1 MRKGEIDIITL
12 GCSKNLVDAERLMR
26 QLELAGYRCVHDS
39 SMPKGE
45 IAIINTCGFIGD
57 AKEESIEMILQ
68 FAERKN
74 KGKLR
79 KLYVM
84 GCLSQRY
91 REELPT
97 EIPEVDKWFGK
108 FDYMG
113 IVDECT
119 NERLKE
125 LPTDYSLEFKGKDYE
140 RTLTTPKHYAYL
152 KIAEGCNRY
161 CSYCAIPLIT
171 GRFTS
176 RKMENILDEVRWLVN
191 EGVKEFNVIAQ
202 DLSSYGLDLYGEHRL
217 AQLIDEMAQIEGV
230 EWIRLHYAYPTDFP
244 YDILPVMAKH
254 SNVCKYM
261 DIALQHCSSNVLEKM
276 RRHIT
281 CEEQNA
287 LIERIRKEV
296 PGICI
301 RTTLLVGHPGETQED
316 FDELCEW
323 VKKMRRH
330 ITCEEQNALI
340 ERIRKEVPG
349 ICIRTTLLVGHP
361 GETQEDFDELCEW
374 VKKMRFD
381 RMGAFA
387 YSEEEGTFAARHYTD
402 DIPQTE
408 KERRVDILMTLQQ
421 SISSEILSQMVGTKQ
436 RIVID
441 REEEEYYI
449 GRTQYDSP
457 EVDCEVLIEKSK
469 MENRTSGTN
478 ELKIGEFYTVNII
491 KSEDFD
497 LYAKL

>member
-39 SMPKGE
+39 ADPKGE

-57 AKEESIEMILQ
+57 AKEESIDIILQ
-68 FAERKN
+68 FAERKT
-74 KGKLR
+74 KDKLR

-91 REELPT
+91 REELPA

-113 IVDECT
+113 IVEECT
-119 NERLKE
+119 SVQFRERPE
-125 LPTDYSLEFKGKDYE
+125 GYSLEFKGEEFE

-171 GRFTS
+171 GKFTS
-176 RKMENILDEVRWLVN
+176 RTMEDILDEVRWLVG

-217 AQLIDEMAQIEGV
+217 AQLVDEMAQIAGV
-230 EWIRLHYAYPTDFP
+230 EWIRLHYTYPTDFP
-244 YDILPVMAKH
+244 YDLLSVMAKH
-254 SNVCKYM
+254 KNVCKYM
-261 DIALQHCSSNVLEKM
+261 DIALQHCSDNMLKKM
-276 RRHIT
+276 HRHIT
-281 CEEQNA
+281 RAEQDA
-287 LIERIRKEV
+287 VIARIRKEV

-301 RTTLLVGHPGETQED
+301 RTTLLVGHPGETEED
-316 FDELCEW
+316 FNELCEW
-323 VKKMRRH
+323 VKTMKF
-330 ITCEEQNALI
+330 E
-340 ERIRKEVPG
+340 
-349 ICIRTTLLVGHP
+349 
-361 GETQEDFDELCEW
+361 
-374 VKKMRFD
+374 

-387 YSEEEGTFAARHYTD
+387 YSEEEGTYAAKHYID
-402 DIPQTE
+402 DIPQEE
-408 KERRVDILMTLQQ
+408 KERRVETLMAIQQ
-421 SISSEILSQMVGTKQ
+421 EISSEILSRMVGTEQ
-436 RIVID
+436 RVVID
-441 REEEEYYI
+441 REEAEYYV

-457 EVDCEVLIEKSK
+457 EVDCEVLIEK
-469 MENRTSGTN
+469 GTRSQ
-478 ELKIGEFYTVNII
+478 EQGAKTLKTGEYYTVTII

-497 LYAKL
+497 LYATL

>member
-39 SMPKGE
+39 ATPKGE

-57 AKEESIEMILQ
+57 AKEESIDMILQ
-68 FAERKN
+68 FAERKSHRQ
-74 KGKLR
+74 LR

-91 REELPT
+91 TKELPA
-97 EIPEVDKWFGK
+97 EIPEVDGWFGK

-113 IVDECT
+113 IV
-119 NERLKE
+119 NEVAKE
-125 LPTDYSLEFKGKDYE
+125 NQLAQSKTYE
-140 RTLTTPKHYAYL
+140 RTLTTPSHYTYL

-171 GRFTS
+171 GKFTS
-176 RKMENILDEVRWLVN
+176 RPKEEILDEVRWLVAK
-191 EGVKEFNVIAQ
+191 GVIEFNVIAQ

-217 AQLIDEMAQIEGV
+217 AELIDAIAQIQGV

-254 SNVCKYM
+254 PNVCKYM
-261 DIALQHCSSNVLEKM
+261 DIALQHCSSNVLNKM

-281 CEEQNA
+281 REEQDA
-287 LIERIRKEV
+287 LIKRIRQEV

-301 RTTLLVGHPGETQED
+301 RTTLLVGHPGETEAD
-316 FDELCEW
+316 FEELCEW
-323 VKKMRRH
+323 V
-330 ITCEEQNALI
+330 
-340 ERIRKEVPG
+340 
-349 ICIRTTLLVGHP
+349 
-361 GETQEDFDELCEW
+361 ET
-374 VKKMRFD
+374 MRFD

-387 YSEEEGTFAARHYTD
+387 YSEEEGTFAARHYKD
-402 DIPQTE
+402 DIPQAI
-408 KERRVDILMTLQQ
+408 KEQRVERLMAIQQ
-421 SISSEILSQMVGTKQ
+421 GISAEILSQMVGSQQ

-441 REEEEYYI
+441 REEEAYYI
-449 GRTQYDSP
+449 GRTQFDSP
-457 EVDCEVLIEKSK
+457 EVDCEVLIAKEDKQL
-469 MENRTSGTN
+469 N
-478 ELKIGEFYTVNII
+478 IGEFYNVTII

-497 LYAKL
+497 LYARL

>member
-26 QLELAGYRCVHDS
+26 QLELAGYTCVHDS
-39 SMPKGE
+39 AAPKGE

-57 AKEESIEMILQ
+57 AKEESIEIILQ

-74 KGKLR
+74 QGKLR

-91 REELPT
+91 REELPI

-113 IVDECT
+113 IVEEIGRLDDHAVGEDF
-119 NERLKE
+119 ERM
-125 LPTDYSLEFKGKDYE
+125 
-140 RTLTTPKHYAYL
+140 LTTPDHYAYL

-176 RKMENILDEVRWLVN
+176 RKMEDILDEVRWLVD
-191 EGVKEFNVIAQ
+191 EGVKELNVIAQ

-217 AQLIDEMAQIEGV
+217 AELIDKMAQIEGV

-244 YDILPVMAKH
+244 YDILPVMAKYP
-254 SNVCKYM
+254 NICKYM

-287 LIERIRKEV
+287 LIARIRQEV

-301 RTTLLVGHPGETQED
+301 RTTLLVGHPGETEED
-316 FDELCEW
+316 FNELCEW
-323 VKKMRRH
+323 VK
-330 ITCEEQNALI
+330 Q
-340 ERIRKEVPG
+340 
-349 ICIRTTLLVGHP
+349 
-361 GETQEDFDELCEW
+361 
-374 VKKMRFD
+374 MRFD
-381 RMGAFA
+381 RMGAFS
-387 YSEEEGTFAARHYTD
+387 YSEEEGTFAARHYKD
-402 DIPQTE
+402 DIPQEE
-408 KERRVDILMTLQQ
+408 KERRVETLMAIQQ
-421 SISSEILSQMVGTKQ
+421 HISSEILSQMVGTQQ

-441 REEEEYYI
+441 REEQDYYV

-457 EVDCEVLIEKSK
+457 EVDCEVLIEKTEK
-469 MENRTSGTN
+469 
-478 ELKIGEFYTVNII
+478 LKIGEFYTVTII

-497 LYAKL
+497 LYAAL